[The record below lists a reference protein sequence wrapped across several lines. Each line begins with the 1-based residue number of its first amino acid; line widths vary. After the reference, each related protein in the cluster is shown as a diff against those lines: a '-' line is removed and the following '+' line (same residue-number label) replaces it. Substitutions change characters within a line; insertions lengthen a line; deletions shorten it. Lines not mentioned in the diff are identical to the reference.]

1 MANRRSKIETLGLT
15 EDVQVLVSS
24 GLSARRITAR
34 LNNEHPEAEISESTV
49 TRYVARVRKEAAGEA
64 RVAGD
69 IMLKN
74 YRTLYADAR
83 VVSSEMP
90 TLVVSKEDI
99 VGVIPPYSDG
109 SPARALA
116 LDQFIMTPEKNRIND
131 LLREMD
137 RTGSRFALVMG
148 TLENTRPH

>member
-34 LNNEHPEAEISESTV
+34 LNNEHPEAEISESAV

-90 TLVVSKEDI
+90 TLVVSGDAI
-99 VGVIPPYSDG
+99 VGVIPPHASG
-109 SPARALA
+109 SSARALA
-116 LDQFIMTPEKNRIND
+116 VDQYIMTPEKNPIND

>member
-34 LNNEHPEAEISESTV
+34 LNNEHPEAEISESAV